1 MDDLQTLATLLAAP
15 DPSPQA
21 AERSLRRLQ
30 QRMHRPPRSRRTGW
44 LAAGMSLAAAAA
56 AAVVVIS
63 STAAPTAVPNG
74 PPSAS
79 VQLTADQILLA
90 AATTA
95 ELAPEGSGAYW
106 FVRISSGDGAGGE
119 SWTARD
125 GRRWV
130 KGKKTAGEVIELG
143 GPPVPFRLGGL
154 EVSFEQLHE
163 LPAEPT
169 ALKAWIS
176 DRLKRDVKNSAGPLD
191 APGRARSVLHGL
203 VSLVSELPAP
213 PAVRA
218 AAFRALATYPGVE
231 SLGAVDG
238 GQGLLVPASQAET
251 SEHPRVQLVVD
262 PATSRVRNTSFFVA
276 ADGGVAFDVNKPV
289 TIEARWT
296 DALPDGD

>member
-15 DPSPQA
+15 EPSPQA
-21 AERSLRRLQ
+21 AGRSLRRLQ
-30 QRMHRPPRSRRTGW
+30 QRISRPRRSRRTGR

-56 AAVVVIS
+56 AAAVVIS

-79 VQLTADQILLA
+79 VQLTADQVLLA
-90 AATTA
+90 AAATA
-95 ELAPEGSGAYW
+95 ELQREGPGTYW
-106 FVRISSGDGAGGE
+106 FVKISSGDSAGGE

-125 GRRWV
+125 GRRWMR
-130 KGKKTAGEVIELG
+130 GTKTAGEVVELG

-154 EVSFEQLHE
+154 EVGFEQLHE
-163 LPAEPT
+163 LPAEPA
-169 ALKAWIS
+169 ALQDWIS
-176 DRLKRDVKNSAGPLD
+176 DRLRHDDVRTSAGALD
-191 APGRARSVLHGL
+191 AAGRARSVLYGL

-238 GQGLLVPASQAET
+238 GQGLLIPDPHAET
-251 SEHPRVQLVVD
+251 PERSPLRLVVD
-262 PATSRVRNTSFFVA
+262 PATSRVRNTNFFVS
-276 ADGGVAFDVNKPV
+276 ADGGVAFGVSKPV

-296 DALPDGD
+296 DTLPD